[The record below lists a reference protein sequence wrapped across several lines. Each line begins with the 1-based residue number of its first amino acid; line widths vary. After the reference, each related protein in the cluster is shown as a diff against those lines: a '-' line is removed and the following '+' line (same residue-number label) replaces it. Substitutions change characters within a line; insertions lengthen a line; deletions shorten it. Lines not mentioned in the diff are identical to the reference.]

1 MKPVVTPVDPADAG
15 IVVDVL
21 WDAFHD
27 YPAMHHVLGSE
38 GDYDGR
44 LRTLIDYFVASR
56 ALLNDP
62 MLAVRDGDVVA
73 AVATMTLPG
82 RRLAPRALVRKHKE
96 TWAELGDDE
105 RARDDAFNA
114 AARKLLPGER
124 HHHLNMLG
132 VRQSCAGRGFAR
144 ILLDAV
150 HAIAESDPASMG
162 VTLSTEKPENVPFYR
177 HFGYRLLGHVRV
189 ADDLE
194 TWVFFRPRAG

>member
-1 MKPVVTPVDPADAG
+1 MKPVVTPVDPADAD

-21 WDAFHD
+21 CDAFHD
-27 YPAMHHVLGSE
+27 YPAMHHVLGTG
-38 GDYDGR
+38 GDYDSR
-44 LRTLIDYFVASR
+44 LRTLIDYFVAGR

-62 MLAVRDGDVVA
+62 MLAVRDGDVVTG
-73 AVATMTLPG
+73 VATMTLPG
-82 RRLAPRALVRKHKE
+82 RRLAPRALVRKRDE
-96 TWAELGDDE
+96 TWRVLGDDE

-114 AARKLLPGER
+114 AAARFLPGER

-132 VRQSCAGRGFAR
+132 VRRSCAGRGFAR

-150 HAIAESDPASMG
+150 HAIAAADPESSG
-162 VTLSTEKPENVPFYR
+162 VTLSTETPANVPFYQ
-177 HFGYRLLGHVRV
+177 HFGYRLRGHVRV